1 MDYALLC
8 YPNSTNIYQPSLASS
23 SLSDIEQTDTDEVLR
38 RLKRQP
44 SSEGSTESENAA
56 ILPAGAQVV
65 ERADGT
71 QVIRVKKRKRRSKQP
86 KKEADQRSK
95 KRKALVVLGTVVSL
109 FVMALVVAFLLAYR
123 NSSKFN
129 TKVAEAILATSGAKA
144 EIGTLGVT
152 PQKVS
157 VKKVELQ
164 WDRSFME
171 SLELR
176 DVYVKTHP
184 LGFFGGTW
192 RLEDFEAQKAILKL
206 REGQRPVGEGDVPFE
221 FEGGIFDAVELDC
234 QFGESGVFLRDSSV
248 RLRTDKGV
256 SVDVEGGALELL
268 QWGKLNV
275 GSGFIK
281 ESGQGAEL
289 NLRLQS
295 KDDYNEWLEIKGSVS
310 NDYSVKN
317 ELKVTASSYPLEN
330 LLGSHLGKYLHGPF
344 QASEGK
350 AVLSPTDIK
359 TLSLEVLL
367 IGEGLR
373 MSKWPF
379 LVRLGQIL
387 EDSELQGYEFKDESQ
402 ARFVYDQSVMKLSEI
417 SMATHNE
424 FLLRGDIEV
433 AANGELQ
440 GKLRMGISEDK
451 EGYFEKKNALHVTRN
466 GGDGYLWITV
476 NLSGSVSAPKDDFGQ
491 QVSARP
497 SQISPSSGSR
507 QRGGFLEIQ
516 PSREQQLEDAFE
528 SLLEN

>member
-1 MDYALLC
+1 MD
-8 YPNSTNIYQPSLASS
+8 
-23 SLSDIEQTDTDEVLR
+23 DIEQTDTDEVLR

-44 SSEGSTESENAA
+44 SSEDAANGGNAA
-56 ILPAGAQVV
+56 ILPTGAQVV

-95 KRKALVVLGTVVSL
+95 KRKALVALGTVVSL
-109 FVMALVVAFLLAYR
+109 FVMVLVVAFLLAYR

-129 TKVAEAILATSGAKA
+129 AKVAEAILATSGAKA

-157 VKKVELQ
+157 VKKVSLQ
-164 WDRSFME
+164 WDGSFME

-176 DVYVKTHP
+176 DIYVKTHP

-192 RLEDFEAQKAILKL
+192 RIEDFEAQKAILKL
-206 REGQRPVGEGDVPFE
+206 REGQRPVGSGKVPFQ
-221 FEGGIFDAVELDC
+221 FEGGIFDAAQLDC
-234 QFGESGVFLRDSSV
+234 QFGESRVFLRDSSV

-256 SVDVEGGALELL
+256 SVDVEGGTLELL
-268 QWGKLNV
+268 EWGRLNI
-275 GSGFIK
+275 GSGFLK
-281 ESGQGAEL
+281 ESNQGAEL

-295 KDDYNEWLEIKGSVS
+295 EDDYNQWLEVKGSVRS
-310 NDYSVKN
+310 NYSEKN
-317 ELKVTASSYPLEN
+317 NLTIFANSYPLEN

-344 QASEGK
+344 QTSEGK
-350 AVLSPTDIK
+350 AVLSPADIK
-359 TLSLEVLL
+359 TLSLDIPI
-367 IGEGLR
+367 IGEGLKI
-373 MSKWPF
+373 SKWPF
-379 LVRLGQIL
+379 LVSLGQIL
-387 EDSELQGYEFKDESQ
+387 EDSDLQGYEFKDESQ
-402 ARFVYDQSVMKLSEI
+402 ARFVYDQSVMKLLDI

-476 NLSGSVSAPKDDFGQ
+476 NLSGSVSAPKDDFES

-497 SQISPSSGSR
+497 RQGSPSSGSR
-507 QRGGFLEIQ
+507 QRGGFIEIQ
-516 PSREQQLEDAFE
+516 PSREQQLEDTFE
-528 SLLEN
+528 RLLEN